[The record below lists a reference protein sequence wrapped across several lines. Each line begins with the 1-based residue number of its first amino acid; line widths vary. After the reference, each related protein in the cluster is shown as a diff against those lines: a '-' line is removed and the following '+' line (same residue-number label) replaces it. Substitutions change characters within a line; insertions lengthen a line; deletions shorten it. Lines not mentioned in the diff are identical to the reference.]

1 MDYQLQSVKDI
12 SVEKGR
18 NGVKRIVFGRVGVLM
33 TCLLVQLLL
42 LFIGMTYLAR
52 YIYLF
57 FGGYLAF
64 GLLILFFIV
73 NRTMNPGIQLS
84 WAAIVLM
91 FPVFGGLLYL
101 YVEIQPGTHMLKG
114 ALDNIDNKLA
124 GILHQDEDVLERLD
138 AKNAN
143 TAQLASYIYNEE
155 NFPVYKN
162 TGVRY
167 FPSGEAKFAEL
178 LRQLKLAEK
187 FIFMEYF
194 IVSMGFMWDSI
205 FEILKAKVA
214 EGVEVRFMYDG
225 MNDLYNVPGNF
236 QDMLR
241 RAGIQCKV
249 FSPVYP
255 IISTHYNNRDH
266 RKIVVIDGRTAFTG
280 GVNIADEYINQK
292 ERFGHWKDAAI
303 MVQGDAVRS
312 FTIMFLKMWNVA
324 GKLENVTPYLNF
336 SNDVNHVQRGMNA
349 EGTVPGTVRGR
360 DRTAAGQRKEPGSL
374 ERMATADRQGK
385 ISGGP
390 KRAATTDS
398 REKESGNPER
408 VTEANVQEKISGGP
422 ENGMT
427 VNERKEKKIL
437 QTSAAREDVS
447 YEKEETALAENC
459 GFVLPYATNPF
470 HSEHIAKRIYL
481 DILNHAKRYVYIMTP
496 YLVPDYE
503 LLQAL
508 TYAARRKVDV
518 KLLMPHIPD
527 KKYAFALGH
536 SYYRYLLQAGVH
548 IYEYTPGFV
557 HSKIFVSDDT
567 EAVVGAINLD
577 YRSLYL
583 NFESA
588 VFMYGVPAVL
598 DIKVDF
604 LQTLRKCQLITDF
617 DIRHDKITR
626 KLVGGVLKLFAPL
639 L

>member
-1 MDYQLQSVKDI
+1 MENQFQSVKDK
-12 SVEKGR
+12 SVEKGK
-18 NGVKRIVFGRVGVLM
+18 NGVKRIVFGRVVILAA
-33 TCLLVQLLL
+33 CLIVQLLL
-42 LFIGMTYLAR
+42 LFVGMNYLAR
-52 YIYLF
+52 YIYWF

-64 GLLILFFIV
+64 GLIILFLIV

-101 YVEIQPGTHMLKG
+101 YVEIQPGTHMLKA
-114 ALDNIDNKLA
+114 ALDGIDGKLA
-124 GILHQDEDVLERLD
+124 GILHQDGDVLRQLG
-138 AKNAN
+138 ARNAN

-155 NFPVYKN
+155 SYPVYRN
-162 TGVRY
+162 TGVQY

-178 LRQLKLAEK
+178 LHQLGLAEK

-194 IVSMGFMWDSI
+194 IVAQGFMWDSV
-205 FEILKAKVA
+205 FEILREKVA

-225 MNDLYNVPGNF
+225 MNGLYNVPGNF

-241 RAGIQCKV
+241 KAGIQCKV

-266 RKIVVIDGRTAFTG
+266 RKIVVIDGHTAFTG
-280 GVNIADEYINQK
+280 GVNIADEYINRK

-324 GKLENVTPYLNF
+324 GKLENIEPYLNF
-336 SNDVNHVQRGMNA
+336 SSDVDRVQRGIMTA
-349 EGTVPGTVRGR
+349 GAGEK
-360 DRTAAGQRKEPGSL
+360 AAGQIQEAEQPQPGAKEEAAGQIREAEEPSPG
-374 ERMATADRQGK
+374 
-385 ISGGP
+385 
-390 KRAATTDS
+390 
-398 REKESGNPER
+398 
-408 VTEANVQEKISGGP
+408 
-422 ENGMT
+422 
-427 VNERKEKKIL
+427 
-437 QTSAAREDVS
+437 AREEDAGQVRKAEEPS
-447 YEKEETALAENC
+447 PETGEETALAENR

-503 LLQAL
+503 LLQTL
-508 TYAARRKVDV
+508 TYAARRGVDV

-536 SYYRYLLQAGVH
+536 SYYRYLIQAGVH

-557 HSKIFVSDDT
+557 HSKVFVSDDT

-588 VFMYGVPAVL
+588 VFMYDVPAIF
-598 DIKVDF
+598 DIKADF
-604 LQTLRKCQLITDF
+604 LRTLRSCQLITNF
-617 DIRHDKITR
+617 DIRHDKISR

>member
-1 MDYQLQSVKDI
+1 MNYQFQSVKDR
-12 SVEKGR
+12 SVKKGK
-18 NGVKRIVFGRVGVLM
+18 NGVKRIVFGRVGILA
-33 TCLLVQLLL
+33 TCLIVQLLL
-42 LFIGMTYLAR
+42 LFAGMNYLAR
-52 YIYLF
+52 YIYWF

-101 YVEIQPGTHMLKG
+101 YVEIQPGTHMLKR
-114 ALDNIDNKLA
+114 ALDNIDGRLE
-124 GILHQDEDVLERLD
+124 GFLWQDEDVLERLD
-138 AKNAN
+138 ARNAN
-143 TAQLASYIYNEE
+143 AAQLAAYVYSEE
-155 NFPVYKN
+155 NYPVYKN

-167 FPSGEAKFAEL
+167 FSGGEEKFAEL
-178 LRQLKLAEK
+178 LRQLRLAEK

-194 IVSMGFMWDSI
+194 IVSPGFMWDSI
-205 FEILKAKVA
+205 FEILKTKAA

-225 MNDLYNVPGNF
+225 MNELYNVPGNF

-241 RAGIQCKV
+241 RSGISCKV

-255 IISTHYNNRDH
+255 VISTHYNNRDH

-280 GVNIADEYINQK
+280 GVNIADEYINRK
-292 ERFGHWKDAAI
+292 ERFGHWKDAAV

-324 GKLENVTPYLNF
+324 GKLENVEPYLDF
-336 SNDVNHVQRGMNA
+336 PDG
-349 EGTVPGTVRGR
+349 
-360 DRTAAGQRKEPGSL
+360 AARGQRKIPLPDHARDEETFRAVSGRSGKETGDKGRRLSDSERQKKEAGDGETFRAGPGQTGTSEAGETGTS
-374 ERMATADRQGK
+374 ERDPETGIRDSGARAEETGAGK
-385 ISGGP
+385 
-390 KRAATTDS
+390 
-398 REKESGNPER
+398 
-408 VTEANVQEKISGGP
+408 
-422 ENGMT
+422 
-427 VNERKEKKIL
+427 
-437 QTSAAREDVS
+437 
-447 YEKEETALAENC
+447 KEETALVENR

-536 SYYRYLLQAGVH
+536 SYYRYLIQAGVH

-557 HSKIFVSDDT
+557 HSKIFVSDDI

-588 VFMYGVPAVL
+588 VFLYDVPAVF
-598 DIKVDF
+598 DIKSDF
-604 LQTLRKCQLITDF
+604 LQTLKRCQLITDF

>member
-1 MDYQLQSVKDI
+1 MDYQLQSVKDL
-12 SVEKGR
+12 SVKKGK
-18 NGVKRIVFGRVGVLM
+18 NGVKRVVFGRVGVLAV
-33 TCLLVQLLL
+33 CLIVQVFL
-42 LFIGMTYLAR
+42 LFIGMNYLAR
-52 YIYLF
+52 YIYWF

-64 GLLILFFIV
+64 GLLILFAIV

-84 WAAIVLM
+84 WAAIVLI

-101 YVEIQPGTHMLKG
+101 YVEIQPGTHMLKR
-114 ALDNIDNKLA
+114 ALDNIDSRLA
-124 GILHQDEDVLERLD
+124 GILHQDKEILEQLD
-138 AKNAN
+138 ARNAN
-143 TAQLASYIYNEE
+143 AAQLASYVYHEE
-155 NFPVYKN
+155 NFPVYRN

-167 FPSGEAKFAEL
+167 FSGGEAKFAEL
-178 LRQLKLAEK
+178 LNQLALAEK

-194 IVSMGFMWDSI
+194 IVSPGFMWDSI
-205 FEILKAKVA
+205 FEILKAKAA

-225 MNDLYNVPGNF
+225 MNELYNVPGDF

-241 RAGIQCKV
+241 RAGILCKV

-255 IISTHYNNRDH
+255 VISTHYNNRDH
-266 RKIVVIDGRTAFTG
+266 RKITVIDGHTAFTG
-280 GVNIADEYINQK
+280 GVNIADEYINRK

-324 GKLENVTPYLNF
+324 GKPENVEPYLVF
-336 SNDVNHVQRGMNA
+336 SDDVARVHPGM
-349 EGTVPGTVRGR
+349 
-360 DRTAAGQRKEPGSL
+360 TAAGAPEKGKKPWETAAAEP
-374 ERMATADRQGK
+374 E
-385 ISGGP
+385 
-390 KRAATTDS
+390 
-398 REKESGNPER
+398 REKESAKE
-408 VTEANVQEKISGGP
+408 SGP
-422 ENGMT
+422 EMA
-427 VNERKEKKIL
+427 
-437 QTSAAREDVS
+437 AARTPGQR
-447 YEKEETALAENC
+447 ETALAENG

-470 HSEHIAKRIYL
+470 HGEHIAKRIYL
-481 DILNHAKRYVYIMTP
+481 DILNHAKHYVYIMTP

-503 LLQAL
+503 MLQAL

-557 HSKIFVSDDT
+557 HSKVFVSDDT

-588 VFMYGVPAVL
+588 VFMYGVPAIL
-598 DIKVDF
+598 DIKADF
-604 LQTLRKCQLITDF
+604 LQTLRRCQMVTDF

-626 KLVGGVLKLFAPL
+626 KFVGGALKLLAPL
-639 L
+639 LYKIFPAGGQEEKRSSPARLIQKAVYDKRESFWRA

>member
-1 MDYQLQSVKDI
+1 MDYQLQSVKDM
-12 SVEKGR
+12 SVKKGK
-18 NGVKRIVFGRVGVLM
+18 NGVKRIVFGRVGILAA
-33 TCLLVQLLL
+33 CLIVQLLL
-42 LFIGMTYLAR
+42 LFIGMNYLAR

-57 FGGYLAF
+57 FGGYFAF
-64 GLLILFFIV
+64 GLLILLFIV

-91 FPVFGGLLYL
+91 FPLFGGLFYL

-114 ALDNIDNKLA
+114 ALDNIDSKLA
-124 GILHQDEDVLERLD
+124 GVLHQDRDVLERLD
-138 AKNAN
+138 AQNAN
-143 TAQLASYIYNEE
+143 TAQLASYVYNEE

-178 LRQLKLAEK
+178 LNQLKLAEK

-225 MNDLYNVPGNF
+225 MNELYNVPGNF

-280 GVNIADEYINQK
+280 GVNIADEYINRK

-336 SNDVNHVQRGMNA
+336 SSDVDHVQKGMDAKNPA
-349 EGTVPGTVRGR
+349 WGAVHAKKNVHEPEKMR
-360 DRTAAGQRKEPGSL
+360 AG
-374 ERMATADRQGK
+374 A
-385 ISGGP
+385 
-390 KRAATTDS
+390 
-398 REKESGNPER
+398 
-408 VTEANVQEKISGGP
+408 
-422 ENGMT
+422 
-427 VNERKEKKIL
+427 
-437 QTSAAREDVS
+437 DVS
-447 YEKEETALAENC
+447 CGEEETALAENH

-518 KLLMPHIPD
+518 MLIMPHIPD

-557 HSKIFVSDDT
+557 HSKVFVSDDT

-588 VFMYGVPAVL
+588 VFMYGVPAIL
-598 DIKVDF
+598 DIKADF

-626 KLVGGVLKLFAPL
+626 KLVGGALKLFAPL